1 MLAIAAAIVFGVYLL
16 LDLLNTDLNAPDLFN
31 FPTMASIGFLLLSLY
46 LAGVGSG
53 PRNSGTGGG
62 SRGRGWY
69 GRRPGR
75 G

>member
-1 MLAIAAAIVFGVYLL
+1 MLAIAAAVVFGLALL
-16 LDLLNTDLNAPDLFN
+16 LDLFETRLGAPDLLSPGTLN
-31 FPTMASIGFLLLSLY
+31 TLGFLLLALY

-53 PRNSGTGGG
+53 PRTGTGP
-62 SRGRGWY
+62 GRGWR

>member
-1 MLAIAAAIVFGVYLL
+1 MLAIAAAVVFGIYLL
-16 LDLLNTDLNAPDLFN
+16 LDLLDVRNTDLFN
-31 FPTMASIGFLLLSLY
+31 FPTFASLGLLLLSLY

-53 PRNSGTGGG
+53 PRTGTGGS
-62 SRGRGWY
+62 SRRFY

>member
-1 MLAIAAAIVFGVYLL
+1 MLAIAAAVVFGIYLL
-16 LDLLNTDLNAPDLFN
+16 SDLFDTNFGAPDLFN
-31 FPTMASIGFLLLSLY
+31 FETMGSLGLLLLALY

-53 PRNSGTGGG
+53 PRAGSGSG
-62 SRGRGWY
+62 SSGRRFY

>member
-1 MLAIAAAIVFGVYLL
+1 MLAIAAAVVFGVWLL
-16 LDLLNTDLNAPDLFN
+16 LDLLDTNLGAPDLFN
-31 FPTMASIGFLLLSLY
+31 FQTMASLGLLLLALY

-53 PRNSGTGGG
+53 PRAGSGSG
-62 SRGRGWY
+62 SSGRRFY

>member
-1 MLAIAAAIVFGVYLL
+1 MLAIAAAVVFGFYLL
-16 LDLLNTDLNAPDLFN
+16 CDLLGTNFGNADLFN
-31 FPTMASIGFLLLSLY
+31 FSTMASLGLLLLSLY

-53 PRNSGTGGG
+53 PRTTSGR
-62 SRGRGWY
+62 SYR

>member
-1 MLAIAAAIVFGVYLL
+1 MLAIAAAVVFGIYLL
-16 LDLLNTDLNAPDLFN
+16 LDLLNTDLGAPDLFN
-31 FPTMASIGFLLLSLY
+31 FSTMAAIGLLLLSLY

-53 PRNSGTGGG
+53 PRTGTGTG

>member
-1 MLAIAAAIVFGVYLL
+1 MLAIAAAVVFGIYLL
-16 LDLLNTDLNAPDLFN
+16 LDLFDVARSDLFN
-31 FPTMASIGFLLLSLY
+31 FETFASLGLLLLALY

-53 PRNSGTGGG
+53 PRAGNGGG
-62 SRGRGWY
+62 SGRRFR

>member
-1 MLAIAAAIVFGVYLL
+1 MLAIAAAVVFGFWLL
-16 LDLLNTDLNAPDLFN
+16 LDLLNTNFGAPDLFN
-31 FPTMASIGFLLLSLY
+31 FQTMASLGLLLLSLY

-53 PRNSGTGGG
+53 PRNAGAGAGGG
-62 SRGRGWY
+62 RSFR

>member
-1 MLAIAAAIVFGVYLL
+1 MLAIAAAVVFGIYLL
-16 LDLLNTDLNAPDLFN
+16 LDLLDVKSTDLVN
-31 FPTMASIGFLLLSLY
+31 FPTFASLGLLLLSLY

-53 PRNSGTGGG
+53 TSVGSGRRF
-62 SRGRGWY
+62 S